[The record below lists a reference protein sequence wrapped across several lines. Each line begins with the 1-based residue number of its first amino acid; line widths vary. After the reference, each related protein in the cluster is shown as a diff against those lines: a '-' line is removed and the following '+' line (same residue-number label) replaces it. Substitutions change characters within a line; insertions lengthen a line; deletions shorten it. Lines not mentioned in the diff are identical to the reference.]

1 MNLKTSVFLCI
12 GAAAAIATPARAEFL
27 WDMYTGV
34 SMGIGAQTV
43 FQPGGDDT
51 HSAQSFGALFGFDIP
66 FVRAELEYD
75 YLHEYDSRANLGM
88 FNAYFKIPAL
98 VIKPYVGGGF
108 GMLFA
113 GRDSARDM
121 KFDTTLAYQAMLGV
135 TLDVPKLP
143 FKFDVE
149 GRALYV
155 PDICTRDG
163 GTPDLLHYEAR
174 FKLRYVF

>member
-1 MNLKTSVFLCI
+1 MKLKTSIFLCSL
-12 GAAAAIATPARAEFL
+12 AAAGVFDSARADFL
-27 WDMYTGV
+27 WDMYAGF

-43 FQPGGDDT
+43 FQPGNDDT
-51 HSAQSFGALFGFDIP
+51 HSAQSFGALFGVDIP

-88 FNAYFKIPAL
+88 FNAYFKIPMTI
-98 VIKPYVGGGF
+98 VKPYVGGGF

-113 GRDSARDM
+113 GRDSARDIH
-121 KFDTTLAYQAMLGV
+121 FDTSLAYQAMLGLTV
-135 TLDVPKLP
+135 DVPKLP
-143 FKFDVE
+143 FKFDIE

-174 FKLRYVF
+174 IKLRYVF

>member
-1 MNLKTSVFLCI
+1 MKLKTSVFLCL
-12 GAAAAIATPARAEFL
+12 GAAAVISGSANAEFL

-43 FQPGGDDT
+43 FQPGRDDT
-51 HSAQSFGALFGFDIP
+51 HSAQSFGALFGADIP
-66 FVRAELEYD
+66 FVRTELEYD
-75 YLHEYDSRANLGM
+75 YLHEYDSRAHLGM
-88 FNAYFKIPAL
+88 FNAYFKIPEL
-98 VIKPYVGGGF
+98 VIKPYVGGGVGF
-108 GMLFA
+108 MFA
-113 GRDSARDM
+113 GRDSEHDI
-121 KFDTTLAYQAMLGV
+121 KFDTTMAYQAMLGV

-174 FKLRYVF
+174 FKLRYMF